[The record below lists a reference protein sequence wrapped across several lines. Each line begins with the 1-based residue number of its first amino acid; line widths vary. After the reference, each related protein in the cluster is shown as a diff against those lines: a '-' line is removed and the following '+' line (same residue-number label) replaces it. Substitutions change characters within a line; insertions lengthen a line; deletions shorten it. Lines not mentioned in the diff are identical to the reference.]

1 LEKIMIFN
9 ETDSLNYHGQEV
21 KFYTPTKKTAGR
33 VKKIF
38 RKEPITITW
47 MDNMQPGDT
56 VIDIGAN
63 VGMYSLMSA
72 VSRKVNVYAFE
83 PEASNYN
90 LLCQNIRLNNVQ
102 NKVTAYCAGTLDY
115 DGFSVLN
122 IAQDRDVGP
131 GGSCHTVD
139 EEKNFDLSKMNV
151 AFKQGINIVK
161 LDTFCKQM
169 NISPDHIKMDV
180 DGLEHRVIDGA
191 KESIQKAKTV
201 IIELNL
207 NLTEHNN
214 AVEKMKSLGFKLDET
229 QVKQALRTGGTF
241 LNVGEHLFYK

>member
-1 LEKIMIFN
+1 MLKYGEI
-9 ETDSLNYHGQEV
+9 ESLSYHGKEV
-21 KFYTPTKKTAGR
+21 KFYTPTRKTAGR

-47 MDNMQPGDT
+47 MDNMQSGDV

-72 VSRKVNVYAFE
+72 VSRGTRVYAFE

-90 LLCQNIRLNNVQ
+90 LLCQNIRLNNMGD
-102 NKVTAYCAGTLDY
+102 KITAYCAGNLDY

-122 IAQDRDVGP
+122 IAHNRDVGP
-131 GGSCHTVD
+131 GGCCHTV
-139 EEKNFDLSKMNV
+139 EAELNFDLSRMSV
-151 AFKQGINIVK
+151 AFKQGINTVM

-169 NISPDHIKMDV
+169 NIVPDHIKMDV
-180 DGLEHRVIDGA
+180 DGLEHRVINGGL
-191 KESIQKAKTV
+191 ESIQKARTV
-201 IIELNL
+201 IIELNT
-207 NLTEHNN
+207 NLKEHNDS
-214 AVEKMKSLGFKLDET
+214 VSKMKSLGFKLDER
-229 QVKQALRTGGTF
+229 QVKDALRKGGTF

>member
-1 LEKIMIFN
+1 MLKYGEI
-9 ETDSLNYHGQEV
+9 ESLSYHGKDV

-47 MDNMQPGDT
+47 MDNMQSGDV

-72 VSRKVNVYAFE
+72 VSRGTKVYAFE

-90 LLCQNIRLNNVQ
+90 LLCQNIRLNNMGDRII
-102 NKVTAYCAGTLDY
+102 AYCAGNLDY

-122 IAQDRDVGP
+122 IAHNRDVGP

-139 EEKNFDLSKMNV
+139 EEKNFDLSRMSV
-151 AFKQGINIVK
+151 AFKQGINTVM

-169 NISPDHIKMDV
+169 NIVPDHIKMDV
-180 DGLEHRVIDGA
+180 DGLEHRVINGGL
-191 KESIQKAKTV
+191 ETIQKARTV
-201 IIELNL
+201 IIELNT
-207 NLTEHNN
+207 NLKEHNDS
-214 AVEKMKSLGFKLDET
+214 VSKMKSLGFKLDET
-229 QVKQALRTGGTF
+229 QVKDALRKGGTF

>member
-1 LEKIMIFN
+1 MLKYGEI
-9 ETDSLNYHGQEV
+9 ESLSYHGKEV
-21 KFYTPTKKTAGR
+21 KFYTPTRETAGR

-47 MDNMQPGDT
+47 MDNMKQGDI

-72 VSRKVNVYAFE
+72 VSRGTRVYAFE

-90 LLCQNIRLNNVQ
+90 LLCQNIRLNNMGDRI
-102 NKVTAYCAGTLDY
+102 TAYCAGNLDY

-122 IAQDRDVGP
+122 IAENRDVGP

-139 EEKNFDLSKMNV
+139 EERNFDLSKMNV
-151 AFKQGINIVK
+151 AFKQGINIIK

-169 NISPDHIKMDV
+169 NIVPDHIKMDV

-191 KESIQKAKTV
+191 VDSIQKSKTV
-201 IIELNL
+201 IIELNT

-214 AVEKMKSLGFKLDET
+214 AVEKMKIDGFAKDIIKQDMILYRSLCL
-229 QVKQALRTGGTF
+229 A
-241 LNVGEHLFYK
+241 

>member
-1 LEKIMIFN
+1 MMKFD
-9 ETDSLNYHGQEV
+9 ETDSLNYHGKEI
-21 KFYTPTKKTAGR
+21 KFYTPTRKTAGR

-47 MDNMQPGDT
+47 MDNMKQGDI

-72 VSRKVNVYAFE
+72 VGRSAKVYAFE

-90 LLCQNIRLNNVQ
+90 LLCQNIRLNDMQ
-102 NKVTAYCAGTLDY
+102 HKVTAYCAGNLDY

-122 IAQDRDVGP
+122 IAHKRDVGP
-131 GGSCHTVD
+131 GGSCHTV
-139 EEKNFDLSKMNV
+139 EEERNFDLTKMKV
-151 AFKQGINIVK
+151 TFKQGINTVM

-169 NISPDHIKMDV
+169 NIVPDHIKMDV

-191 KESIQKAKTV
+191 IESIQKAKTV
-201 IIELNL
+201 IIELNT

-214 AVEKMKSLGFKLDET
+214 AVAKMKSLGFKLDET

>member
-1 LEKIMIFN
+1 MIFN
-9 ETDSLNYHGQEV
+9 ETGSVNYHGQEV

-47 MDNMQPGDT
+47 MDNMKQGDT

-102 NKVTAYCAGTLDY
+102 DKVTAYCAGTLDY

-161 LDTFCKQM
+161 LDTFCKM
-169 NISPDHIKMDV
+169 MKIVPDHIKMDV

-191 KESIQKAKTV
+191 EDSIQKSKTV
-201 IIELNL
+201 IIELNT
-207 NLTEHNN
+207 N
-214 AVEKMKSLGFKLDET
+214 
-229 QVKQALRTGGTF
+229 
-241 LNVGEHLFYK
+241 

>member
-1 LEKIMIFN
+1 MIFN
-9 ETDSLNYHGQEV
+9 ETGSVNYHGQEV
-21 KFYTPTKKTAGR
+21 KFYTPTRKTAGR

-47 MDNMQPGDT
+47 MDNMKQGDT

-102 NKVTAYCAGTLDY
+102 HKVTAYCAGTLDY

-169 NISPDHIKMDV
+169 NIVPDHIKMDV

-191 KESIQKAKTV
+191 EESIQKSKTV
-201 IIELNL
+201 IIELNT

-214 AVEKMKSLGFKLDET
+214 AVGKMKSLGFKLDET
-229 QVKQALRTGGTF
+229 QVKQALRKGGTF

>member
-1 LEKIMIFN
+1 MFKFN
-9 ETDSLNYHGQEV
+9 DIESLSYHNKEI
-21 KFYTPTKKTAGR
+21 KFYTPTKRTAGR

-47 MDNMQPGDT
+47 MDNMKQGDI

-72 VSRKVNVYAFE
+72 VSRSARVYAFE

-90 LLCQNIRLNNVQ
+90 ILCQNIRLNNVG
-102 NKVTAYCAGTLDY
+102 NRVTAYCAGNLDY

-131 GGSCHTVD
+131 GGSCHTVE
-139 EEKNFDLSKMNV
+139 EEKNFDLTNMKV
-151 AFKQGINIVK
+151 TFKQGINTVM

-169 NISPDHIKMDV
+169 NIIPDHIKMDV
-180 DGLEHRVIDGA
+180 DGLEHRVINGGV
-191 KESIQKAKTV
+191 ESIQKAKTV
-201 IIELNL
+201 IIELNT
-207 NLTEHNN
+207 NLKEHND
-214 AVEKMKSLGFKLDET
+214 AVSKMKSLGFKLDET

>member
-1 LEKIMIFN
+1 MIFN
-9 ETDSLNYHGQEV
+9 ETGSVNYHGQEV
-21 KFYTPTKKTAGR
+21 KFYTPTRKTAGR

-47 MDNMQPGDT
+47 MDNMKQGDT

-102 NKVTAYCAGTLDY
+102 DKVTAYCAGTLDY

-169 NISPDHIKMDV
+169 NIVPDHIKMDV

-191 KESIQKAKTV
+191 VDSIQKSKTV
-201 IIELNL
+201 IIELNT

>member
-1 LEKIMIFN
+1 MMKFD
-9 ETDSLNYHGQEV
+9 ETGSVSYHNKEV

-47 MDNMQPGDT
+47 MDNMKQGDT

-72 VSRKVNVYAFE
+72 VSRNAKVYAFE

-90 LLCQNIRLNNVQ
+90 LLCQNIRLNNMGDRI
-102 NKVTAYCAGTLDY
+102 TAYCAGNLDF

-122 IAQDRDVGP
+122 IANNRDVGP

-139 EEKNFDLSKMNV
+139 EEKNFDLSRMSV
-151 AFKQGINIVK
+151 AFKQGINTVM

-169 NISPDHIKMDV
+169 NIIPDHIKMDV
-180 DGLEHRVIDGA
+180 DGLEHRVINGGL
-191 KESIQKAKTV
+191 ETIQKARTV
-201 IIELNL
+201 IIELNT
-207 NLTEHNN
+207 NLKEHNDSIS
-214 AVEKMKSLGFKLDET
+214 KMKSLGFKLDET
-229 QVKQALRTGGTF
+229 QVKDALRKGGTF

>member
-1 LEKIMIFN
+1 MIFN
-9 ETDSLNYHGQEV
+9 ETGSVNYHGQEV

-47 MDNMQPGDT
+47 MDNMKQGDT

-102 NKVTAYCAGTLDY
+102 DKVTAYCAGTLDY

-169 NISPDHIKMDV
+169 NIVPDHIKMDV

-191 KESIQKAKTV
+191 VDSIQKSKTV
-201 IIELNL
+201 IIELNI

>member
-1 LEKIMIFN
+1 MIKYG
-9 ETDSLNYHGQEV
+9 EVESLSYHGKEV
-21 KFYTPTKKTAGR
+21 KFYTPTRKTAGR

-47 MDNMQPGDT
+47 MDNIQQGDI

-72 VSRKVNVYAFE
+72 VSRGARVYAFE

-90 LLCQNIRLNNVQ
+90 ILCQNIRLNNVGDR
-102 NKVTAYCAGTLDY
+102 VTAYCAGNLDY

-131 GGSCHTVD
+131 GGSCHSVE
-139 EEKNFDLSKMNV
+139 EEKNFDLTNMRV
-151 AFKQGINIVK
+151 AFKQGINTVM

-169 NISPDHIKMDV
+169 NIIPDHIKMDV
-180 DGLEHRVIDGA
+180 DGLEHRVINGGV
-191 KESIQKAKTV
+191 ESIQKAKTV
-201 IIELNL
+201 IIELNT
-207 NLTEHNN
+207 NLKEHND
-214 AVEKMKSLGFKLDET
+214 AVSKMKSLGFKLDET
-229 QVKQALRTGGTF
+229 QVKQALRKGGTF

>member
-1 LEKIMIFN
+1 MIFN
-9 ETDSLNYHGQEV
+9 ETGSVNYHGQEV

-47 MDNMQPGDT
+47 MDNMKQGDT

-102 NKVTAYCAGTLDY
+102 HKVTAYCAGTLDY

-169 NISPDHIKMDV
+169 NIVPDHIKMDV

-191 KESIQKAKTV
+191 VDSIQKSKTV
-201 IIELNL
+201 IIELNT

>member
-1 LEKIMIFN
+1 MMKFD
-9 ETDSLNYHGQEV
+9 ETGSVSYHNKEV

-38 RKEPITITW
+38 KKEPITITW
-47 MDNMQPGDT
+47 MDNMQSGDV

-63 VGMYSLMSA
+63 VGMYPLMSA
-72 VSRKVNVYAFE
+72 VSRNAKVYAFE

-90 LLCQNIRLNNVQ
+90 LLCQNIRLNNMGDRI
-102 NKVTAYCAGTLDY
+102 TAYCAGNLDF

-122 IAQDRDVGP
+122 IANNRDVGP

-139 EEKNFDLSKMNV
+139 EEKNFDLSRMSV
-151 AFKQGINIVK
+151 AFKQGINTVM

-169 NISPDHIKMDV
+169 NIIPDHIKMDV
-180 DGLEHRVIDGA
+180 DGLEHRVINGGL
-191 KESIQKAKTV
+191 ETIQKARTV
-201 IIELNL
+201 IIELNT
-207 NLTEHNN
+207 NLKEHNDSIS
-214 AVEKMKSLGFKLDET
+214 KMKSLGFKLDET
-229 QVKQALRTGGTF
+229 QVKDALRKGGTF

>member
-1 LEKIMIFN
+1 MIFN
-9 ETDSLNYHGQEV
+9 ETGSVNYHGQEV

-47 MDNMQPGDT
+47 MDNMKQGDT

-102 NKVTAYCAGTLDY
+102 HKVTAYCAGTLDY

-169 NISPDHIKMDV
+169 NIVPDHIKMDV

-191 KESIQKAKTV
+191 EESIQKSKTV
-201 IIELNL
+201 IIELNT

-214 AVEKMKSLGFKLDET
+214 AVGKMKSLGFKLDET
-229 QVKQALRTGGTF
+229 QVKQALRKGGTF

>member
-1 LEKIMIFN
+1 MMKFD
-9 ETDSLNYHGQEV
+9 ETDSLVYQGKNV

-47 MDNMQPGDT
+47 MDNMKQGDI

-72 VSRKVNVYAFE
+72 VCRSARVYAFE
-83 PEASNYN
+83 PEASNFN
-90 LLCQNIRLNNVQ
+90 LLCMNIRLNNMG
-102 NKVTAYCAGTLDY
+102 NRVTAYCAGNLDY

-122 IAQDRDVGP
+122 IAENRDVGP

-139 EEKNFDLSKMNV
+139 EELNFDLTKMNV
-151 AFKQGINIVK
+151 AFKQGINIIK

-169 NISPDHIKMDV
+169 NIVPDHIKMDV
-180 DGLEHRVIDGA
+180 DGLEHRVINGGL
-191 KESIQKAKTV
+191 ETIEKAKTV
-201 IIELNL
+201 IIELNT
-207 NLTEHNN
+207 NLQEHNN
-214 AVEKMKSLGFKLDET
+214 AVSKMKSLGFKLDET
-229 QVKQALRTGGTF
+229 QVKQALRKGGTF

>member
-1 LEKIMIFN
+1 MFDKI
-9 ETDSLNYHGQEV
+9 DSLNYHGQQV

-47 MDNMQPGDT
+47 MDNMNQGDI

-72 VSRKVNVYAFE
+72 VSRGTRVYAFE

-90 LLCQNIRLNNVQ
+90 ILCQNIRLNNVGDR
-102 NKVTAYCAGTLDY
+102 VTAYCAGNLDY

-131 GGSCHTVD
+131 GGSCHSVE
-139 EEKNFDLSKMNV
+139 EEKNFDLTNMRV
-151 AFKQGINIVK
+151 AFKQGINTVM

-169 NISPDHIKMDV
+169 NITPDHIKMDV
-180 DGLEHRVIDGA
+180 DGLEHRVINGGV
-191 KESIQKAKTV
+191 ESIQKAKTV
-201 IIELNL
+201 IIELNT
-207 NLTEHNN
+207 NLKEHND
-214 AVEKMKSLGFKLDET
+214 AVSKMKSLGFRLDET
-229 QVKQALRTGGTF
+229 QVKQALRKGGTF

>member
-1 LEKIMIFN
+1 MMKFD
-9 ETDSLNYHGQEV
+9 ETDSLVYQGKNV

-47 MDNMQPGDT
+47 MDNMKQGDI

-72 VSRKVNVYAFE
+72 VSRSARVYAFE
-83 PEASNYN
+83 PEASNFN
-90 LLCQNIRLNNVQ
+90 LLCMNIRLNNMG
-102 NKVTAYCAGTLDY
+102 NRVTAYCAGNLDY

-122 IAQDRDVGP
+122 IAENRDVGP

-139 EEKNFDLSKMNV
+139 EELNFDLTKMNV
-151 AFKQGINIVK
+151 VFKQGINTVM

-169 NISPDHIKMDV
+169 NIVPDHIKMDV
-180 DGLEHRVIDGA
+180 DGLEHRVINGGL
-191 KESIQKAKTV
+191 ETIEKAKTV
-201 IIELNL
+201 IIELNT
-207 NLTEHNN
+207 NLQEHNN
-214 AVEKMKSLGFKLDET
+214 AVSKMKSLGFKLDET
-229 QVKQALRTGGTF
+229 QVKQALRKGGTF

>member
-1 LEKIMIFN
+1 MMKFD
-9 ETDSLNYHGQEV
+9 ETDSLVYQGKNV

-47 MDNMQPGDT
+47 MDNMKQGDI

-72 VSRKVNVYAFE
+72 VSRSARVYAFE

-90 LLCQNIRLNNVQ
+90 ILCQNIRLNNVGDR
-102 NKVTAYCAGTLDY
+102 VTAYCAGNLDY

-122 IAQDRDVGP
+122 IAHDRDVGP
-131 GGSCHTVD
+131 GGSCHTVE
-139 EEKNFDLSKMNV
+139 EEKNFDLTSMRV
-151 AFKQGINIVK
+151 AFKQGINTVM

-169 NISPDHIKMDV
+169 NIIPDHIKMDV
-180 DGLEHRVIDGA
+180 DGLEHRVIDGGVD
-191 KESIQKAKTV
+191 SIRKAKTV
-201 IIELNL
+201 IIELNT
-207 NLTEHNN
+207 NLQEHNN
-214 AVEKMKSLGFKLDET
+214 AISKMKSLGFKLDET
-229 QVKQALRTGGTF
+229 QVKQALRKGGTF

>member
-1 LEKIMIFN
+1 MIFN
-9 ETDSLNYHGQEV
+9 ETGSVNYHGQEV
-21 KFYTPTKKTAGR
+21 KFYTPTRKTAGR

-47 MDNMQPGDT
+47 MDNMKQGDT

-102 NKVTAYCAGTLDY
+102 HKVTAYCAGTLDY

-169 NISPDHIKMDV
+169 KIVPDHIKMDV

-191 KESIQKAKTV
+191 EESIQKSKTV
-201 IIELNL
+201 IIELNT

-214 AVEKMKSLGFKLDET
+214 AVGKMKSLGFKLDET
-229 QVKQALRTGGTF
+229 QVKQALRKGGTF

>member
-1 LEKIMIFN
+1 MLKYGEI
-9 ETDSLNYHGQEV
+9 ESLSYHGKEV

-38 RKEPITITW
+38 RKEPITITR
-47 MDNMQPGDT
+47 MDNMRSGDV

-63 VGMYSLMSA
+63 VGMYSLVSA
-72 VSRKVNVYAFE
+72 VSRGTKVYAFE

-90 LLCQNIRLNNVQ
+90 LLCQNIRLNNMGDRI
-102 NKVTAYCAGTLDY
+102 TAYCAGNLDY

-122 IAQDRDVGP
+122 IAHNRDVGP

-139 EEKNFDLSKMNV
+139 EEKNFDLSRMSV
-151 AFKQGINIVK
+151 AFKQGINTVM

-169 NISPDHIKMDV
+169 NIVPDHIKIDV
-180 DGLEHRVIDGA
+180 DGLEHRVINGGV
-191 KESIQKAKTV
+191 ESIQKERTV
-201 IIELNL
+201 IIELNT
-207 NLTEHNN
+207 NLKEHNDS
-214 AVEKMKSLGFKLDET
+214 VSKMKSLGFKLDER
-229 QVKQALRTGGTF
+229 QVKDALRKGGTF

>member
-1 LEKIMIFN
+1 MLKYGEI
-9 ETDSLNYHGQEV
+9 ESLSYHNKEV

-47 MDNMQPGDT
+47 MDNMQAGDV

-72 VSRKVNVYAFE
+72 VSRSARVYAFE

-90 LLCQNIRLNNVQ
+90 LLCQNIRLNNVGDRI
-102 NKVTAYCAGTLDY
+102 TAYCAGNLDY

-122 IAQDRDVGP
+122 IAENRDVGP
-131 GGSCHTVD
+131 GGSCHTVE
-139 EEKNFDLSKMNV
+139 EEKNFDLSRMMNI
-151 AFKQGINIVK
+151 AFKQGINTVM

-169 NISPDHIKMDV
+169 DVKPDHIKMDV
-180 DGLEHRVIDGA
+180 DGLEHRVINGGLD
-191 KESIQKAKTV
+191 SIQKARTV
-201 IIELNL
+201 IIELNT
-207 NLTEHNN
+207 NLKEHND
-214 AVEKMKSLGFKLDET
+214 AVSKMKSLGFKLDEK
-229 QVKQALRTGGTF
+229 QVKDALRKGGTF

>member
-1 LEKIMIFN
+1 MIFN

-47 MDNMQPGDT
+47 MDNMKQGDT